1 MSIAPEICVELP
13 TPAGAFSSLSA
24 PAARKAPMSA
34 TRPAR
39 LQARTQSLV
48 LGMLLPL
55 ALAGTAA
62 AQQQGAASQG
72 GWVDPPPRAAGAVKE
87 SLKAAMPQNPET
99 NAAKAQ
105 PETPRD
111 AAPVRQAAK
120 PEPGE
125 DALPKAAATRAPGPK
140 RAAALERPL
149 VRESLRRRE
158 HHEAR
163 QEARQ
168 ETHRPHRLAETPA
181 AFGPAPGVSAE
192 RVAAARALTA
202 SYLATVSGSDD
213 TMVGAATRYYAS
225 RVRFYGRPVTTAG
238 LVAEKRSFVQ
248 RWPERRYEP
257 RAMRAACDAETCTIR
272 TLVEFRTANPG
283 RGAVSIGEAEL
294 ILEVGFA
301 GARPYILGETG
312 RVLRR
317 SIQAGTLAASPGKA

>member
-1 MSIAPEICVELP
+1 
-13 TPAGAFSSLSA
+13 
-24 PAARKAPMSA
+24 
-34 TRPAR
+34 
-39 LQARTQSLV
+39 
-48 LGMLLPL
+48 MLLPL
-55 ALAGTAA
+55 ALASTAA
-62 AQQQGAASQG
+62 AQQQGAASRG
-72 GWVDPPPRAAGAVKE
+72 GWIDPPPRAAAPAPGAATE
-87 SLKAAMPQNPET
+87 SMKAAVPQTPEM

-125 DALPKAAATRAPGPK
+125 DALPKAAPTRAPGPK
-140 RAAALERPL
+140 RAAALERPP

-163 QEARQ
+163 QEAGH

-181 AFGPAPGVSAE
+181 TIGPAPGASSE
-192 RVAAARALTA
+192 RVAAARTLTA
-202 SYLATVSGSDD
+202 SYLATISGSDD
-213 TMVGAATRYYAS
+213 TMVAAATRYYAS

-272 TLVEFRTANPG
+272 TLVDFRTANPG
-283 RGAVSIGEAEL
+283 RGAVSSGAAEL

-301 GARPYILGETG
+301 GTRPYILGETG